1 LRDDFGPDSDIDL
14 IMDFDP
20 GHVPGTEFVTLRE
33 ELAAILGHRVDVLTR
48 AGLEAAPDS
57 PIKRRIQQSALTFC
71 ER

>member
-20 GHVPGTEFVTLRE
+20 GHVPGIEFVTRCE

-48 AGLEAAPDS
+48 AGLQAAPDS
-57 PIKRRIQQSALTFC
+57 PIKRRIQQSALTFR